1 MLTAKYLDEIDSIC
15 VEKVRTCKELDDGSW
30 KLHLRIADYAI
41 LDMYERCIEE
51 NIKVLNLL
59 KSNSVEEIN
68 KVLEERIARVKKDKK
83 RYWRIICDSGKIF
96 LYYVDLLRIFID
108 VIRKEKIDIHRLVG
122 DYAAALSTVPVMNVN
137 IL

>member
-30 KLHLRIADYAI
+30 KLHLRIADYTI